1 MMRFFLGMGPVAWP
15 LLFISIANV
24 ILVIL
29 RGRQVFGAGA
39 RRDPAVEAGINT
51 ILFWGVM
58 AAVLGYLGM
67 YTGAYRALSVLAEF
81 MDQGVDP
88 RLVVLGGIEIVS
100 NPMVGL
106 LICVLS
112 SIAWFVL
119 RAGYRRLPAEG

>member
-15 LLFISIANV
+15 LLFISAAN
-24 ILVIL
+24 IFLVGL
-29 RGRQVFGAGA
+29 RGWQVFRADA
-39 RRDPAVEAGINT
+39 RRDPRLEAGINT

-67 YTGAYRALSVLAEF
+67 YTGAYRALSVLAEV
-81 MDQGVDP
+81 MDRGVDP
-88 RLVVLGGIEIVS
+88 RLVVMGLIELVS

-112 SIAWFVL
+112 AIAWFVL
-119 RAGYRRLPAEG
+119 RAGYRRLPAAA